1 MGSSYFKIAS
11 PLIKFLVLF
20 VVIHESAMYAYDY
33 YLHYYYDVLQ
43 YPNDPFTQWVSE
55 QVVYLLRAMGLDANL
70 YYYQDIDETHLYI
83 GDRAMYYVSY
93 YCGALDNL
101 ILMVAV
107 FLALP
112 GSWRVKWWFIPV
124 SIVVYHLSNV
134 GRLTALA
141 VLENLDDGSM
151 YTRLKPI
158 AAYSIHVSWFAM
170 FVIWF
175 MISGKKSA

>member
-1 MGSSYFKIAS
+1 MVSPFFKSAA
-11 PLIKFLVLF
+11 PLLKFLLLF
-20 VVIHESAMYAYDY
+20 VIIHEVAMYGYDY
-33 YLHYYYDVLQ
+33 YLHYYYDVLR
-43 YPNDPFTQWVSE
+43 YENDPFTQWVSE
-55 QVVYLLRAMGLDANL
+55 QVVDILRALNFDANL
-70 YYYQDIDETHLYI
+70 YYFEDIDETHLYI
-83 GDRAMYYVSY
+83 GDRAMYYISY
-93 YCGALDNL
+93 YCGAMDNL

-112 GSWRVKWWFIPV
+112 GPWKIKLWFIPM
-124 SIVVYHLSNV
+124 SILVYHLSNV

-141 VLENLDDGSM
+141 ALEQLDNGSL

-170 FVIWF
+170 FVLWF